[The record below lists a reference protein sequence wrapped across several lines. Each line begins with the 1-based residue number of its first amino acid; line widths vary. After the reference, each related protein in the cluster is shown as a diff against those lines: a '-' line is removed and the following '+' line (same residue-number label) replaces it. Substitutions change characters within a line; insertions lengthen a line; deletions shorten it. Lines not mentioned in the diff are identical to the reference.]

1 MNVECRMSNVGRRF
15 AIAMVKA
22 MACRISVRL
31 VFIQFVFLGTMPSSV
46 VLCNEWN
53 RFALFR
59 YVANMVLCFL

>member
-1 MNVECRMSNVGRRF
+1 MNLECRSSISNCNGQSNGLSDFR
-15 AIAMVKA
+15 KTG
-22 MACRISVRL
+22 
-31 VFIQFVFLGTMPSSV
+31 FIQFVFLGTMPSSV

>member
-1 MNVECRMSNVGRRF
+1 MSNVGRRF

-31 VFIQFVFLGTMPSSV
+31 VFIQFVFLGTMPGSV

-59 YVANMVLCFL
+59 CVANMVLCFL

>member
-1 MNVECRMSNVGRRF
+1 MPNVGREF
-15 AIAMVKA
+15 VIALLKA